1 MQFLPVV
8 NTSLQAYFLCVSH
21 AFEMDAAFYYF
32 CYFQSIFIG
41 QLIHLLGKKKQLMQH
56 YQLPCLWYRFKW
68 SSYSSATTERR
79 WSYSIHQDK
88 DTRTGFQKNIARL
101 WMIIQKALKFQQ
113 NTSHNSLK
121 ICSYS
126 DCRAA
131 VYQIIQSTPKAK
143 ERINS
148 SKLYFSTAILCLTK
162 LNWRG
167 FD

>member
-8 NTSLQAYFLCVSH
+8 NTSLQAYFFVCVTCFWNGCSLLL
-21 AFEMDAAFYYF
+21 FLLFPIYF
-32 CYFQSIFIG
+32 HWPINSFTR
-41 QLIHLLGKKKQLMQH
+41 KKKQLMQH

>member
-41 QLIHLLGKKKQLMQH
+41 QLIHLLEKKKKQLMQH

-101 WMIIQKALKFQQ
+101 WMIIQKALKFQHFTQQPQ
-113 NTSHNSLK
+113 NMQLFWLPCSCLPNNSK
-121 ICSYS
+121 HT
-126 DCRAA
+126 
-131 VYQIIQSTPKAK
+131 QSKGK
-143 ERINS
+143 NQ
-148 SKLYFSTAILCLTK
+148 
-162 LNWRG
+162 
-167 FD
+167 